1 MTSDDVTSSSV
12 FTLNAAHVVD
22 LDSSSSSSSTSA
34 SVAAAASCV
43 YINSSQPVL
52 VAQLSHVTAG
62 GGASMSLL
70 PALAQL
76 ADNYTLVAFRRQ
88 YDDDQQV
95 TDRNTLH
102 YAVP

>member
-1 MTSDDVTSSSV
+1 M
-12 FTLNAAHVVD
+12 
-22 LDSSSSSSSTSA
+22 
-34 SVAAAASCV
+34 

-52 VAQLSHVTAG
+52 VAQLSHMTVG

-95 TDRNTLH
+95 TDINTLH
-102 YAVP
+102 YAVVQFHFNSTAVRLLVKGH